1 MTAPD
6 GQSAGPQE
14 VKFCVTYALRNFD
27 PELEDHHRFLQRQLD
42 EICAVEAMG
51 YDEVRI
57 AEHHF
62 IEDGYVPCPL
72 IAGTA
77 IAARTSRIAIGQH
90 VLLAPFYHPVRL
102 AEEASYLD
110 NLSGGRFSL
119 TMALG
124 YRAPE
129 FTGYGMRKA
138 ERGERAAETMAVVL
152 KCLQGEP
159 FSHSG
164 KYYQLENVDIRPRP
178 YQRPRFPV
186 WVGAHSRPA
195 MERAA
200 RLGIEGMVGS
210 EGDLPAWKAVNDD
223 LRPGVP
229 TKFAAPLPVNLVPSE
244 DPERDWALYRDR
256 LARPVRIYAQWAD
269 ESGDNKR
276 VSAPRFGEQKTD
288 EDLRRVARFATPQE
302 ILDSY
307 LERIDA
313 LAQYDTILVCGQTSE
328 LPAGVSLAAHE
339 LYAREVMPALKSR
352 IAEAR
357 QRKVIPA
364 G

>member
-1 MTAPD
+1 MTR
-6 GQSAGPQE
+6 SAGQADVTPD
-14 VKFCVTYALRNFD
+14 VKFCVTYALRNF
-27 PELEDHHRFLQRQLD
+27 EREDHHEFLQRQLD
-42 EICAVEAMG
+42 QICAVEAMG

-77 IAARTSRIAIGQH
+77 IAMRTSRIAIGQH

-102 AEEASYLD
+102 AEEACYLD

-124 YRAPE
+124 YRGPE
-129 FTGYGMRKA
+129 FTGYGMRKS

-152 KCLQGEP
+152 KCLQGEK

-164 KYYQLENVDIRPRP
+164 KYYQLEGVDIRPRP
-178 YQRPRFPV
+178 YQQPRFPV

-200 RLGIEGMVGS
+200 RLGIDGMVGS
-210 EGDLPAWKAVNDD
+210 EGDLSVWREVNDE

-244 DPERDWALYRDR
+244 DPQRDWALYRDN

-269 ESGDNKR
+269 ESGDNQR

-288 EDLRRVARFATPQE
+288 EDLRRVARFATPDE
-302 ILDSY
+302 ILSTY
-307 LERIDA
+307 LERIDS
-313 LAQYDTILVCGQTSE
+313 LAEYDTILVCGQTSE
-328 LPAGVSLAAHE
+328 LPADVSLRAFE
-339 LYAREVMPALKSR
+339 LYAEHVMPVLKAR
-352 IAEAR
+352 IAQTR
-357 QRKVIPA
+357 QRKAVAA